1 MKIYKNIK
9 LFIMST
15 KRKCSDLEDLTEVLP
30 SSSKQ
35 QAGEGKF
42 IIFIYFI

>member
-15 KRKCSDLEDLTEVLP
+15 KRKCNSDLEDLTEVLP
-30 SSSKQ
+30 R
-35 QAGEGKF
+35 
-42 IIFIYFI
+42 Y